1 MNVDI
6 YIINLFLDRNSIK
19 EVDHECDLRSC
30 KSNYL
35 CGVIRISRGKVGVSK
50 MQVEMKGPNIL
61 KI

>member
-1 MNVDI
+1 MSVDI

-19 EVDHECDLRSC
+19 EVDHEGDLRSC

-50 MQVEMKGPNIL
+50 MQVEMKGPNIV